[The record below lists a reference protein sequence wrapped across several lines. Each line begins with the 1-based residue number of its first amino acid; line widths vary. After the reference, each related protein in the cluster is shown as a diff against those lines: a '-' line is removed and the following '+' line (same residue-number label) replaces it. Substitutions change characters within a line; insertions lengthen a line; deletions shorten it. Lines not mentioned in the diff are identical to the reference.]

1 MHSAWNALWLKE
13 VMMGAFTINLDKL
26 WFLQGDDNRTDHT
39 NSYHVIKAKA
49 SEPLLCS
56 RHFATCVYNINTVR

>member
-1 MHSAWNALWLKE
+1 
-13 VMMGAFTINLDKL
+13 MMGAFTTTLDKL

-39 NSYHVIKAKA
+39 NSYHVIKAIA

-56 RHFATCVYNINTVR
+56 RHFATCIYNINTVR